1 MSGAEL
7 QKQSGHCLVAPPDL
21 AASHGPPEDALT
33 SAPALQERKNLTA
46 TTLLQARI
54 TWEPAVVPGPVTC
67 RYPFGGALGLLGRI
81 P

>member
-46 TTLLQARI
+46 ICESACVQSTK
-54 TWEPAVVPGPVTC
+54 EEG
-67 RYPFGGALGLLGRI
+67 
-81 P
+81 